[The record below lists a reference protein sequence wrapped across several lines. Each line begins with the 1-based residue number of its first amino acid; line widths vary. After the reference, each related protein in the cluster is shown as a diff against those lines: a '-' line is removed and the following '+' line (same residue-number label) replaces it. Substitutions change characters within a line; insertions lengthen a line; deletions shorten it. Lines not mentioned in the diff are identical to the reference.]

1 MPNRGCPIGD
11 GQQKVYSKSNEKT
24 AVPELLKSLD
34 LKNSIVTIDAI
45 ACDIKSANLITV
57 K

>member
-34 LKNSIVTIDAI
+34 LKDSIVTIDAI
-45 ACDIKSANLITV
+45 ACDIKSANLITT